1 MNGFVANSP
10 AATETDILQ
19 SGFYPDISPSDFRA
33 VMRLDQSITPQRLRH
48 SLINAINDTN
58 GELRGWKASQIE
70 AGHTTLTEV
79 PADDIDGESV
89 KAQLYKRAVYNT
101 AKAELVERY
110 RDYDSTL
117 SGSQR
122 ADEMEET
129 IDQYRRNAIVAIREL
144 TDRPRSAVELI

>member
-10 AATETDILQ
+10 AATETDIQQ
-19 SGFYPDISPSDFRA
+19 SGFYPDISPSDFREA
-33 VMRLDQSITPQRLRH
+33 MRLDQSVTPKRLRH
-48 SLINAINDTN
+48 SLVNAINDTN
-58 GELRGWKASQIE
+58 GELKAWKATQIE
-70 AGHTTLTEV
+70 AGHTTLDAVTAEE
-79 PADDIDGESV
+79 IDGESV
-89 KAQLYKRAVYNT
+89 KVQLYKRAVYNT

-129 IDQYRRNAIVAIREL
+129 VDQYRRNAIVAIREL